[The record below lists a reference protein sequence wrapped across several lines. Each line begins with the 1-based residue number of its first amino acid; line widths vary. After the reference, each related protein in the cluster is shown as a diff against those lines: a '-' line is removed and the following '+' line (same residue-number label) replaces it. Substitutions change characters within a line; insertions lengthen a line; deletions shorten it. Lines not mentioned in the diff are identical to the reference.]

1 MKNPIYVHRIARD
14 ARMDSIGVP
23 INPNLHAEK
32 TLWQEFWTDFLL
44 IFVGLDD
51 IIGIILSVF
60 IAVMFVIKW
69 GFFLAGRF
77 VLRMNLEKPKT
88 NKNK

>member
-1 MKNPIYVHRIARD
+1 MKKPIYAHHIARD
-14 ARMDSIGVP
+14 VRMDSIGVP
-23 INPNLHAEK
+23 INPNRHAEK

-69 GFFLAGRF
+69 GFFLVGRF

-88 NKNK
+88 SKNK